1 MKKIFNLFVVLLTM
15 NVMWGCKRAPDSV
28 DATTTAAKEETRQE
42 GGTSYKVDTEASK
55 VEWIGTKVSGYHSG
69 TVKIRS
75 GELMVSD
82 GTLSG
87 GNFVLNMQSIVA
99 TGPAKVKAEM
109 NKKLTGHLNSPD
121 FFDTQKFPEATFVI
135 ISVKP
140 FSGTVKDADDLK
152 GDELNAYK
160 VADPSHTVSGN
171 LTVKGIT
178 KNIEFPAKITIDDNS
193 VEARAKFNIDR
204 KQWGIVYPGQPD
216 DLVRDEIYLGILLK
230 ARK

>member
-1 MKKIFNLFVVLLTM
+1 MKKILNLFVVLVTM
-15 NVMWGCKRAPDSV
+15 NVMWGCKGAPDSV
-28 DATTTAAKEETRQE
+28 DATTSAAKEETQNE
-42 GGTSYKVDTEASK
+42 GGEAYKVDAEASK
-55 VEWIGTKVSGYHSG
+55 IEWIGTKVSGYHSG
-69 TVKIRS
+69 TVKIKS
-75 GELMVSD
+75 GELMVSNS
-82 GTLSG
+82 TVSG
-87 GNFVLNMQSIVA
+87 GNFVLDMGSIVA
-99 TGPAKVKAEM
+99 TGPAKVKPEM
-109 NKKLTGHLNSPD
+109 NTKLTGHLNSPD

-135 ISVKP
+135 TSVKP

-152 GDELNAYK
+152 ADELNAYK

-178 KNIEFPAKITIDDNS
+178 KNIEFPARITMGDNS

-230 ARK
+230 AGK